1 MNKQNIVGSLLIL
14 GAALCAAGCSGTSP
28 KSLIAEAN
36 DMNVKRLATAY
47 SFFHLKNKFKG
58 PKNEA
63 EFKKFISEQDSA
75 RMELA
80 GIDVNDV
87 DSLFVSERD
96 NLPLKIRYGIN
107 SRVRGPSLAVI
118 FEDTGVE
125 GLRHVGFT
133 NGAMQEVDAAEY
145 DKLFRGE
152 RDKEN
157 VDIDR
162 G

>member
-1 MNKQNIVGSLLIL
+1 VNKQSIVGGLLIL
-14 GAALCAAGCSGTSP
+14 GAALFLTGCSGTDPNSM
-28 KSLIAEAN
+28 IAEAN

-47 SFFHLKNKFKG
+47 SFYHLKNKFKG

-63 EFKKFISEQDSA
+63 DFKKFIAEQDPA

-87 DSLFVSERD
+87 DSLFVGERD
-96 NLPLKIRYGIN
+96 NLSLKIRYGLN
-107 SRVRGPSLAVI
+107 TRVRGPSLPVV

-133 NGAMQEVDAAEY
+133 NGSMQEVEAVEY
-145 DKLFRGE
+145 DQLFSGK
-152 RDKEN
+152 RDNEKVDEN
-157 VDIDR
+157 RD
-162 G
+162 